1 MKNFLD
7 LLATKKDIEVH
18 VRLRPICDNGEPRC
32 CIKINQ
38 SVMHDGLI
46 SGVTEAIQRVAL
58 TDPILIE
65 IEMTEKKY
73 SAEKE
78 TAVIIESIKIDGFD
92 MIPAFTHLSQYDN
105 ERGYTGVTSY
115 LGFNGK
121 WSLDIAEPFYRWRH
135 RETGQGWLLDPISG
149 SRD

>member
-1 MKNFLD
+1 MKNFSD
-7 LLATKKDIEVH
+7 LLATKKDIEV
-18 VRLRPICDNGEPRC
+18 RICIRAICENGEPRYS
-32 CIKINQ
+32 IKINQ
-38 SVMHDGLI
+38 SVVYDGQI
-46 SGVTEAIQRVAL
+46 SGKVEKISRVGL

-78 TAVIIESIKIDGFD
+78 TAVIIESIKIDEFD
-92 MIPAFTHLSQYDN
+92 MIPAFTHLSRYDN
-105 ERGYTGVTSY
+105 ERGYTGITSY

-121 WSLDIAEPFYRWRH
+121 WTLDIAEPFYRWRH